1 MRYDKPIFFQRVQPG
16 EYNAV
21 TGNYGAD
28 TITEEK
34 RYADITD
41 TGAEQLTLVYGKFKQ
56 GSLTIRLQRPYQEP
70 FDRIRI
76 GDIFHSVDKARYKKT
91 FIVSEVQ

>member
-1 MRYDKPIFFQRVQPG
+1 MRYDKPIYFQSVQKG
-16 EYNAV
+16 EYNSL

-28 TITEEK
+28 KITEEK

-41 TGAEQLTLVYGKFKQ
+41 TGAEQLTLIYGKITQ
-56 GSLTIRLQRPYQEP
+56 ESLTIRLQRPFKLA

-76 GDIFHSVDKARYKKT
+76 GEKFYNVDKARYRKT